1 MSSLRIPAA
10 IAVCVLL
17 ASCTPPPEKTIE
29 KDCVRLGL
37 LSQIDAGADA
47 KTSCSC
53 LAGKLKDS
61 MSEKDLEAF
70 AKALKDTKK
79 AEDFESTAEEHG
91 LSDAAGM
98 AFLGAAK
105 SCAIQ

>member
-1 MSSLRIPAA
+1 MTSLRIPAA
-10 IAVCVLL
+10 VAVCVLL

-37 LSQIDAGADA
+37 FSDIDASADA

-61 MSEKDLEAF
+61 MSKKDLEAL
-70 AKALKDTKK
+70 AKALKASKTGD
-79 AEDFESTAEEHG
+79 EFESKAKEHG
-91 LSDAAGM
+91 LSDMAGITFM
-98 AFLGAAK
+98 GAAK
-105 SCAIQ
+105 SCALQ